1 MDFNLSEE
9 QRLLAESV
17 ERFIQNDYGFAAR
30 QKIVASSTGLHS
42 AHWKTFA
49 DLGWLGVPFA
59 EEDGG
64 FGGGPIE
71 VTVLMERFGRGLVIE
86 PYITGVLLAG
96 RSIALAGD
104 RGQKERWLSPII
116 DGTKV
121 AAFAST
127 EPSSR
132 FDVTDVST
140 TATADG
146 NGWVLNGHKA
156 VVVHAANADFLVVTA
171 RTSGARR
178 DRDGVSLFVLPSD
191 TAGIQRRDYATV
203 DELRAS
209 EVQFTN
215 VRVGADA
222 LLGKAGAAAAVL
234 EQVVDE
240 ATLAVGAEAVG
251 MMEVLYKSTV
261 DYTKQ
266 RQQFGQ
272 PISQFQ
278 VLQHRMVDMF
288 MEAELSKS
296 LMFMAAMRLAEG
308 YNDTARRAISAF
320 KVQVGKSGRFVAQN
334 AVQLHGGMGMTE
346 ELAIGHYFKRMTI
359 IDAWFGN
366 TDFHLR
372 RFGSLAA

>member
-17 ERFIQNDYGFAAR
+17 ERFIQNDYDFAKR
-30 QKIVASSTGLHS
+30 QKIVASADGMDRG
-42 AHWKTFA
+42 HWKTFA
-49 DLGWLGVPFA
+49 DLGWLGVPFS

-71 VTVLMERFGRGLVIE
+71 VMVLMERFGRGIVVE

-96 RSIALAGD
+96 RAIALAGD
-104 RGQKERWLSPII
+104 RAQKERWLAAII
-116 DGTKV
+116 DGSKL
-121 AAFAST
+121 AAFASA
-127 EPSSR
+127 EPGSR
-132 FDVTDVST
+132 FDLTDVST

-146 NGWVLNGHKA
+146 DGWRLNGHKA
-156 VVVHAANADFLVVTA
+156 VVVHAANADFLVVSA
-171 RTSGARR
+171 RTSGNRR
-178 DRDGVSLFVLPSD
+178 DRDGVSLFIVESSA
-191 TAGIQRRDYATV
+191 AGLTRRDYATV
-203 DELRAS
+203 DEMRAS
-209 EVQFTN
+209 EVMLKD
-215 VRVGADA
+215 VRVGKDA
-222 LLGKAGAAAAVL
+222 LLGAAGSAAAVL
-234 EQVVDE
+234 ERVTDE

-251 MMEVLYKSTV
+251 AMEVLYKSTV

-296 LMFMAAMRLAEG
+296 LMFMAAMRMAEG
-308 YNDTARRAISAF
+308 YDDTARRAISAL

-346 ELAIGHYFKRMTI
+346 ELAIGHYFKRMTV

-366 TDFHLR
+366 TDHHLR
-372 RFGSLAA
+372 RFGSIAA

>member
-17 ERFIQNDYGFAAR
+17 ERFIQNDYDFAKR
-30 QKIVASSTGLHS
+30 QKIVASAAGMDR

-49 DLGWLGVPFA
+49 DLGWLGVPFS

-71 VTVLMERFGRGLVIE
+71 VMVLMERFGRGIVVE

-96 RSIALAGD
+96 RAIALAGD
-104 RGQKERWLSPII
+104 RAQKEKWLAAII
-116 DGTKV
+116 DGSKL
-121 AAFAST
+121 AAFASA
-127 EPSSR
+127 EPGSR
-132 FDVTDVST
+132 FDYIDVST

-146 NGWVLNGHKA
+146 DGWRLNGHKA
-156 VVVHAANADFLVVTA
+156 VVVQAVNADFLVLSA
-171 RTSGARR
+171 RTSGNRR
-178 DRDGVSLFVLPSD
+178 DRDGVSLFIVESNA
-191 TAGIQRRDYATV
+191 AGLTRRDYSTV
-203 DELRAS
+203 DEMRAS
-209 EVQFTN
+209 EVMLSD
-215 VRVGADA
+215 VRVGKDA
-222 LLGKAGAAAAVL
+222 LLGAAGSAAAVL
-234 EQVVDE
+234 ERVTDE

-251 MMEVLYKSTV
+251 AMEVLYKSTV

-308 YNDTARRAISAF
+308 YDDTARRAISAL

-346 ELAIGHYFKRMTI
+346 ELAIGHYFKRMTV

-366 TDFHLR
+366 TDHHLR
-372 RFGSLAA
+372 RFGSIAA

>member
-17 ERFIQNDYGFAAR
+17 ERFIQNDYDFAKR
-30 QKIVASSTGLHS
+30 QKIVASADGMDRS
-42 AHWKTFA
+42 HWKTFA
-49 DLGWLGVPFA
+49 DLGWLGVPFS

-71 VTVLMERFGRGLVIE
+71 VMVLMERFGRGIVVE

-96 RSIALAGD
+96 RAIALAGD
-104 RGQKERWLSPII
+104 RAQKERWLAAII
-116 DGTKV
+116 DGSKL
-121 AAFAST
+121 AAFASA
-127 EPSSR
+127 EPGSR
-132 FDVTDVST
+132 FDLTDVST

-146 NGWVLNGHKA
+146 DGWRLNGHKA
-156 VVVHAANADFLVVTA
+156 VVVQAVNADFLVVSA
-171 RTSGARR
+171 RTSGNRR
-178 DRDGVSLFVLPSD
+178 DRDGVSLFIVESNA
-191 TAGIQRRDYATV
+191 AGLTRRDYATV
-203 DELRAS
+203 DEMRAS
-209 EVQFTN
+209 EVMLN
-215 VRVGADA
+215 DVRVGKDA
-222 LLGKAGAAAAVL
+222 LLGAAGSAAAVL
-234 EQVVDE
+234 ERVTDE

-251 MMEVLYKSTV
+251 AMEVLYKSTV

-296 LMFMAAMRLAEG
+296 LMFMAAMRMAEG
-308 YNDTARRAISAF
+308 YDDTARRAISAL

-346 ELAIGHYFKRMTI
+346 ELAIGHYFKRMTV

-366 TDFHLR
+366 TDHHLR
-372 RFGSLAA
+372 RFGSIAA